1 MKRLLKR
8 LFPCALLLLLLGSP
22 AYAQNKIG
30 TVDLSRVFTNYW
42 KFKEAS
48 ASLEDLKSDLNKT
61 GKQMIDDYQKLKE
74 DYQKL
79 LADAN
84 NQAVSAEERDRRKK
98 AAEDKL
104 VEARKLEER
113 IGDFDQRARGTLAER
128 SMSMRNNLLVEIR
141 ATVNAKAKAGGFTL
155 VFDTAAQSADR
166 TPFILYSTGEDITD
180 AVLAQLNA
188 APPIATPA
196 ADDKKPD
203 DKKSDPK
210 NGKK

>member
-1 MKRLLKR
+1 MKYFLKMLVPCVLL
-8 LFPCALLLLLLGSP
+8 FLLAGSS
-22 AYAQNKIG
+22 AFAQNRIA

-42 KFKEAS
+42 KYKQAS
-48 ASLEDLKSDLNKT
+48 GALEDLKSDLNKT
-61 GKQMIDDYQKLKE
+61 GKQMVEDFQKLKE

-84 NQAVSAEERDRRKK
+84 NQAVSEKERDQRKK

-113 IGDFDQRARGTLAER
+113 IGEFDQRARSTLAER
-128 SMSMRNNLLVEIR
+128 SMTMRNNLLTEIR
-141 ATVNAKAKAGGFTL
+141 ATVNSKAKAGGFSL
-155 VFDTAAQSADR
+155 VFDTAAQSVDR
-166 TPFILYSTGEDITD
+166 TPIVLFSSGDDLTD

-188 APPIATPA
+188 AAPIDLPLPVE
-196 ADDKKPD
+196 KKPEE
-203 DKKSDPK
+203 KKI